1 MSKVAIIGAGHGGT
15 SLLEIFHKDPLVQIV
30 GIADIDK
37 NAPGM
42 QLARKLRIPT
52 TKDYKRLLKSKAADL
67 VIDVTGNPAIEE
79 ALQNTRRPGMS
90 VIGGHSAKFMWQ
102 LIEERIRSK
111 EKIEQHLLEYQS
123 LYRLYVKEVELA
135 IAKERTRI
143 AYDIHDGLV
152 QTLAGLNY
160 HIEYCIDQIEK
171 HPKRAATA
179 IQKTQKLLKEAIAEA
194 REVVFNL
201 RPIYLDRS
209 GLYTA
214 LTKYMKTYE
223 KQYKIKTHLNTSGS
237 ESIIQPEAKIFV
249 FRIILE
255 ALANVQK
262 HAAATEV
269 TVQVMIEKGMLKA
282 SIVDNGAGFK
292 QKQKNNPQ
300 ENQTSFGLEAISE
313 RARLLGGEAKISSQ
327 TGKGTVVSIEIPL
340 PDQEAL

>member
-1 MSKVAIIGAGHGGT
+1 MSKVAIIGAGQGGT
-15 SLLEIFHKDPLVQIV
+15 SLLEIFHKDPLVQII
-30 GIADIDK
+30 GISDIDK
-37 NAPGM
+37 NAPGIR
-42 QLARKLRIPT
+42 LARKLRIPV
-52 TKDYKRLLKSKAADL
+52 TKDYKRLLKSKEADL
-67 VIDVTGNPAIEE
+67 VVDVTGNPLIEE
-79 ALQNTRRPGMS
+79 ALQAARRPGMS
-90 VIGGHSAKFMWQ
+90 IIGGHSAKFMWQ
-102 LIEERIRSK
+102 LIDERIRSK
-111 EKIEQHLLEYQS
+111 EKIEKHLLEYQS

-171 HPKRAATA
+171 HPKSAAGA

-214 LTKYMKTYE
+214 LSKYMKTYQ
-223 KQYKIKTHLNTSGS
+223 KQYKIKTHLKTSGS
-237 ESIIQPEAKIFV
+237 ESVILPEAKVFI

-262 HAAATEV
+262 HADATEV
-269 TVQVMIEKGMLKA
+269 TVKVITKKGVLTA
-282 SIVDNGAGFK
+282 AIIDNGAGFK
-292 QKQKNNPQ
+292 AKKNKKDK
-300 ENQTSFGLEAISE
+300 QTSFGLEAISE
-313 RARLLGGEAKISSQ
+313 RARLLGGEATIKSHL
-327 TGKGTVVSIEIPL
+327 GLGTTVSIKIPL
-340 PDQEAL
+340 PEAAVS

>member
-1 MSKVAIIGAGHGGT
+1 MSKVAIIGAGQGGT
-15 SLLEIFHKDPLVQIV
+15 SLLEIFHKDPLVQII
-30 GIADIDK
+30 GIADVDK

-42 QLARKLRIPT
+42 QLARKLHIPV
-52 TKDYKRLLKSKAADL
+52 TKDYKRLLKSKEADL
-67 VIDVTGNPAIEE
+67 VVDVTGNPLIEE
-79 ALQNTRRPGMS
+79 ALQRARRPGMS
-90 VIGGHSAKFMWQ
+90 IIGGHSAKFMWQ
-102 LIEERIRSK
+102 LIDERIRSK
-111 EKIEQHLLEYQS
+111 EKIEKHLLEYQS

-171 HPKRAATA
+171 HPTAAAGA
-179 IQKTQKLLKEAIAEA
+179 IRKTQKLLKEAIAEA

-214 LTKYMKTYE
+214 LSKYMKTYQR
-223 KQYKIKTHLNTSGS
+223 QYKIKTQLKTSGS
-237 ESIIQPEAKIFV
+237 ESVILPEAKVFI

-262 HAAATEV
+262 HADASEV
-269 TVQVMIEKGMLKA
+269 TVQVITKKGLLKA
-282 SIVDNGAGFK
+282 AIIDNGTGFK
-292 QKQKNNPQ
+292 PKKHQS

-313 RARLLGGEAKISSQ
+313 RARLLGGEAKIKSQ
-327 TGKGTVVSIEIPL
+327 MGVGTTVAIEIPL
-340 PDQEAL
+340 PEEAVS

>member
-15 SLLEIFHKDPLVQIV
+15 SLLEIFHKDPLVQII

-37 NAPGM
+37 NAPGI
-42 QLARKLRIPT
+42 QLARKLRIPV

-67 VIDVTGNPAIEE
+67 VIDVTGNASIEE
-79 ALQNTRRPGMS
+79 ALQAARRPGMS
-90 VIGGHSAKFMWQ
+90 IIGGHSAKFMWQ

-111 EKIEQHLLEYQS
+111 EKIEQHLLEYQT

-160 HIEYCIDQIEK
+160 HIEYCIDQIKK
-171 HPKRAATA
+171 HPDRAITS
-179 IQKTQKLLKEAIAEA
+179 IQKTQKLLKEAIAET

-223 KQYKIKTHLNTSGS
+223 RQYKIKTKLKTSGS
-237 ESIIQPEAKIFV
+237 ESIILPEAKIFV

-262 HAAATEV
+262 HADATEV
-269 TVQVMIEKGMLKA
+269 EVEVVTKKGVLKA
-282 SIVDNGAGFK
+282 AIIDNGLGFK
-292 QKQKNNPQ
+292 RKKNQ
-300 ENQTSFGLEAISE
+300 DEKQTSFGLEAISE
-313 RARLLGGEAKISSQ
+313 RARLLGGEATVSSRL
-327 TGKGTVVSIEIPL
+327 GLGTTISIEIPI
-340 PDQEAL
+340 P

>member
-1 MSKVAIIGAGHGGT
+1 VSKVAIIGAGRGGT
-15 SLLEIFHKDPLVQIV
+15 SLLEIFHKDPLVQII

-42 QLARKLRIPT
+42 QLARKLHIPT

-67 VIDVTGNPAIEE
+67 VIDVTGNPLIEE
-79 ALQNTRRPGMS
+79 ALQTARRPGMS
-90 VIGGHSAKFMWQ
+90 IIGGHSAKFMWQ

-160 HIEYCIDQIEK
+160 HIEYCIDQVEK
-171 HPKRAATA
+171 HPERAITS
-179 IQKTQKLLKEAIAEA
+179 IRKTQKLLKEAIAEA

-214 LTKYMKTYE
+214 LTKYLKTYE
-223 KQYKIKTHLNTSGS
+223 KQYKIKTHLKTSGS
-237 ESIIQPEAKIFV
+237 ESVIPPEAKIFV

-262 HAAATEV
+262 HAEATEV
-269 TVQVMIEKGMLKA
+269 IVQVMTKKEMLKA

-292 QKQKNNPQ
+292 RTRKKNPP

-313 RARLLGGEAKISSQ
+313 RARLLGGEANIHSR
-327 TGKGTVVSIEIPL
+327 TGEGTEVSIHIPL
-340 PDQEAL
+340 PKEAS